1 MIDEEAWWWDQP
13 ILPGG
18 LVVKSLHSHC
28 RGHGFDHG
36 EGWGVWW
43 RVEKKCGYEDARLVA
58 RGLLVVVVLFSK
70 VERSWVW
77 EELEDIRGA
86 G

>member
-1 MIDEEAWWWDQP
+1 MGSITGQETK
-13 ILPGG
+13 ILHPA
-18 LVVKSLHSHC
+18 
-28 RGHGFDHG
+28 RRG
-36 EGWGVWW
+36 EGWGGWW
-43 RVEKKCGYEDARLVA
+43 RVEKKCGYEDAGLVA